1 MEINFNNSDLDSD
14 TVKSII
20 RKYSRKNFI
29 LLKDE
34 HLTAE
39 EFQELSNEIDFNIT
53 ELSFTSSSIYSD
65 RMDLDLCT
73 KIFECICTIYDSIET
88 FINLDKI
95 LYFNISESRRYEKV
109 KTSILPYIEQIG
121 KLICMFPITDLAN
134 IPFMDTKILLEIQ
147 KKFNELNHGD
157 IRSIISLWESDEI

>member
-1 MEINFNNSDLDSD
+1 MDINFNNPNLDSD
-14 TVKSII
+14 LVKTII
-20 RKYSRKNFI
+20 RKYSRRDFI

-34 HLTAE
+34 QLTSE
-39 EFQELSNEIDFNIT
+39 EFQELLNEIDFNIT

-73 KIFECICTIYDSIET
+73 KIFECICTIYDSLET
-88 FINLDKI
+88 FINSDKRF
-95 LYFNISESRRYEKV
+95 YFNISESRRYEKV
-109 KTSILPYIEQIG
+109 KTSILPYIEKIG

-134 IPFMDTKILLEIQ
+134 IPFMETKILLEIQ
-147 KKFNELNHGD
+147 KKFNKLHHSD

>member
-1 MEINFNNSDLDSD
+1 MEINFNKPDLDSD

-73 KIFECICTIYDSIET
+73 KIFECICTIYDS
-88 FINLDKI
+88 
-95 LYFNISESRRYEKV
+95 
-109 KTSILPYIEQIG
+109 
-121 KLICMFPITDLAN
+121 
-134 IPFMDTKILLEIQ
+134 
-147 KKFNELNHGD
+147 
-157 IRSIISLWESDEI
+157 